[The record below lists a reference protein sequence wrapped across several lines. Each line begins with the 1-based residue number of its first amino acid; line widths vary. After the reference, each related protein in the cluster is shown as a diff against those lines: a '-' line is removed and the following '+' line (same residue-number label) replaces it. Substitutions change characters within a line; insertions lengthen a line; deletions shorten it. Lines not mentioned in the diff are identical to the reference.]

1 MKVLRYG
8 FRLQWQEVPREMARF
23 KIGEVDSFY
32 SNNGHGGVCWGFPK
46 ECSLTNSQAKTIM
59 WEIWKKRSLTYPQM
73 KAVRKAFAYAYE
85 LTGGPIA
92 GGNFPGVNSVWKMV
106 REEELPESTT
116 TTIPEF
122 IPTPEELK
130 VAFTKEWSPQHP
142 LCLMRWLQGLIQAY
156 DLFVFG
162 LRSREDV
169 DRIKKSTDHQFNWKN
184 GWMCT
189 SFVGG
194 RAKLSGNKRN
204 TRPWKVWRR
213 CHCPGSQ
220 HIRPPSNFRTSI
232 DKKGNPMVDIKW
244 CTCCPLAAMELIWQF
259 QTNPATEGPRRT
271 YGRWLDSGRY
281 GTSNTGP
288 VAEMA
293 IDWMV
298 SQGACSEENQY
309 DTNSGRKSLARWC
322 QALHIPYRE
331 SFHLHGDLF
340 EVWAMHYEQ
349 DVEKQFFKRRDQST
363 EPKVSCVALKKFA
376 NFLGRGKKVKV
387 HLTQKKRYFH
397 HLLAAM
403 NPQLAEKIRLGLP
416 SDDEESSDD

>member
-1 MKVLRYG
+1 MKVIRYG
-8 FRLQWQEVPREMARF
+8 FRLQWQEAPREMTRF
-23 KIGEVDSFY
+23 KIGKVDSF
-32 SNNGHGGVCWGFPK
+32 NPKNGQGGVCWGLPK
-46 ECSLTNSQAKTIM
+46 ECSLTNQQAKTILF
-59 WEIWKKRSLTYPQM
+59 EIWKKRSLTFPQM
-73 KAVRKAFAYAYE
+73 KAVRKSFAYAYE
-85 LTGGPIA
+85 LTGGPIPK
-92 GGNFPGVNSVWKMV
+92 GNFPGVNRVWDLV

-116 TTIPEF
+116 TTLPQS
-122 IPTPEELK
+122 IPTPDELK
-130 VAFTKEWSPQHP
+130 KAFTKEWTPQHP
-142 LCLMRWLQGLIQAY
+142 WCLMMWLQGLIQAY

-169 DRIKKSTDHQFNWKN
+169 DRVKKSTTHQHNWQR

-194 RAKLSGNKRN
+194 RAKLCGNKKN
-204 TRPWKVWRR
+204 TRPWKVWRP
-213 CHCPGSQ
+213 CHCPGGQ
-220 HIRPPSNFRTSI
+220 HIRPPVNFRKSI
-232 DKKGNPMVDIKW
+232 GKDGNPLVDIKW
-244 CTCCPLAAMELIWQF
+244 CTCCPLAAMELVWQF
-259 QTNPATEGPRRT
+259 QKKPSEGSKRC
-271 YGRWLDSGRY
+271 YGKWLPSGRY

-298 SQGACSEENQY
+298 SQGACSEETRY
-309 DTNSGRKSLARWC
+309 DTNSGRKSLAEWC
-322 QALHIPYRE
+322 EALHIPYPE

-340 EVWAMHYEQ
+340 DVWAQHYEQ
-349 DVEKQFFKRRDQST
+349 DVEKKFNFKRRNQST
-363 EPKVSCVALKKFA
+363 NPKVATVALKKFA

-387 HLTQKKRYFH
+387 RLTQKKRYLH